1 MPRYSISSKYQGSL
15 EGDFPSNFGAL
26 GVSQSGIWIGCAI
39 GSGRFCRGL
48 VGGLIGLAGSIGI
61 GLDKVGRG
69 QKTGDKTDEI
79 KEEEVRRGENWS
91 E

>member
-1 MPRYSISSKYQGSL
+1 
-15 EGDFPSNFGAL
+15 
-26 GVSQSGIWIGCAI
+26 
-39 GSGRFCRGL
+39 